1 MKVEYPSERS
11 ICNKSASIW
20 ERAGPREFV
29 RRPVISS
36 TFGDLALSHTASCRK
51 LFSAADCRKE
61 KRRPMASAESTTA
74 RLEARIPQ
82 QLHALL
88 KRAAEMQG
96 RTITDFVIQAVQQAA
111 ENAIERSTVIRMTL
125 EDQECFAA
133 AILSP
138 PPVAPALSRAFERRR
153 KLLDL
158 K

>member
-1 MKVEYPSERS
+1 MVVDYQSELRAA
-11 ICNKSASIW
+11 CQWDRASPV
-20 ERAGPREFV
+20 PRV
-29 RRPVISS
+29 PKAVILGK
-36 TFGDLALSHTASCRK
+36 TGNLALSHTAGRRK
-51 LFSAADCRKE
+51 LFVAADCRNE
-61 KRRPMASAESTTA
+61 KGRPMASAESTTA
-74 RLEARIPQ
+74 RLEARIPK
-82 QLHALL
+82 QLQTLL
-88 KRAAEMQG
+88 KRAADMQG

-111 ENAIERSTVIRMTL
+111 ESAIERSTVIRMTL